1 MTQEQWE
8 KLKGIIENPH
18 KSGFGY
24 FDEIVITRDCVYKG
38 AWIMKI
44 RSDPAVMKIFWETV
58 KEGST
63 GKDSAF

>member
-8 KLKGIIENPH
+8 KLEGIIEDPN
-18 KSGFGY
+18 KSGFLY

-38 AWIMKI
+38 AWIMEI
-44 RSDPAVMKIFWETV
+44 RNDPVAENIRRLIT
-58 KEGST
+58 EGST

>member
-8 KLKGIIENPH
+8 KLEGIIEYPH
-18 KSGFGY
+18 KSGFQY

-38 AWIMKI
+38 AWNMEIS
-44 RSDPAVMKIFWETV
+44 SDPAEEIRLETV

-63 GKDSAF
+63 EKNPPF

>member
-8 KLKGIIENPH
+8 KLEGIIEYPH
-18 KSGFGY
+18 KSGFQY

-38 AWIMKI
+38 AWIMEI
-44 RSDPAVMKIFWETV
+44 RNDPTIMKVRRETV

>member
-8 KLKGIIENPH
+8 KLEGLIENPN
-18 KSGFGY
+18 KSGFQY
-24 FDEIVITRDCVYKG
+24 TDEIVITRDCVYKG
-38 AWIMKI
+38 AWIMKL
-44 RSDPAVMKIFWETV
+44 RTDPPVMKIFWETF

>member
-8 KLKGIIENPH
+8 KLEGIIEDPN
-18 KSGFGY
+18 KSGFLY

-38 AWIMKI
+38 AWIMEIRNDPVAEKI
-44 RSDPAVMKIFWETV
+44 WKTV